1 MKVGLKFL
9 AALAAAVAV
18 PLFAAPNITDK
29 SDLPIEPVEIP
40 PSIQQGVDLI
50 YIDPD
55 MKSAISHRDAEV
67 KEFGLD
73 SWSGA
78 PIDMFMPVNQI
89 YTDLRRGL
97 MKYEARWGSLPDVH
111 IPDGPAL
118 KLGMSGDRVRLL
130 RQRLGLPDGDKFDSA
145 LDKVVREY
153 QAAHGLTP
161 VDGHVGIGTLA
172 SLNLG
177 PEHYE
182 REIILNME
190 RARRLPAPSEGG
202 RYILVDVG
210 AAKLY
215 MYQDGKPV
223 DSMNVI
229 VGDSNRQTPMMAAE
243 LKYVMLN
250 PYWNVPPDLAQK
262 IVAKAVV
269 EQGLSYL
276 TIRNYQVLSDWTDD
290 AKQIDP
296 ASINWQAVAA
306 GQKDVRLRRGP
317 GPWNSMGHIKF
328 MIPNAFGIYLHD
340 VPDAEKSMF
349 LKDDRWLSNGC
360 IRLHDADRLARWVF
374 GSMPQASGQADERVD
389 VPKPVPVYVTYFTV
403 APSADGVV
411 FRPDRYNRD
420 APLLARVKLKSDSI
434 ADAAH

>member
-1 MKVGLKFL
+1 MKVGLKLF
-9 AALAAAVAV
+9 AALAAAI
-18 PLFAAPNITDK
+18 AAPAF
-29 SDLPIEPVEIP
+29 SAVAPEMPIEPVEVP

-55 MKSAISHRDAEV
+55 MQKAISHRDAEV
-67 KEFGLD
+67 KEFGLQN
-73 SWSGA
+73 WTGA
-78 PIDMFMPVNQI
+78 PIDLFMPVNQI

-97 MKYEARWGSLPDVH
+97 MKYEARWGDLPDVQ

-130 RQRLGLPDGDKFDSA
+130 RQRLGLPEGDQFDSA
-145 LDKVVREY
+145 LDKVVRDY
-153 QAAHGLTP
+153 QSAHGLTP
-161 VDGHVGIGTLA
+161 VDGHAGAGTVA

-190 RARRLPAPSEGG
+190 RARRLPAPTEGG
-202 RYILVDVG
+202 RYILVDAG

-229 VGDSNRQTPMMAAE
+229 VGDPDRQTPMMAAE

-269 EQGLSYL
+269 QQGLGYL
-276 TIRNYQVLSDWTDD
+276 SERDYQVFTSWDDD
-290 AKQIDP
+290 ARQVDPTSID
-296 ASINWQAVAA
+296 WQAVAD
-306 GQKDVRLRRGP
+306 GKQDVRLRRGP

-328 MIPNAFGIYLHD
+328 MIPNVFGIYLHD
-340 VPDAEKSMF
+340 VPGAEKPMF
-349 LKDDRWLSNGC
+349 AKDERWLSNGC
-360 IRLHDADRLARWVF
+360 IRLSDADRLAKWAF
-374 GSMPQASGQADERVD
+374 GSMPHATGQPDQHVD
-389 VPKPVPVYVTYFTV
+389 VPDPIPVYVTYFTV
-403 APSADGVV
+403 APSADGVT
-411 FRPDRYNRD
+411 FRPDRYHRD
-420 APLLARVKLKSDSI
+420 ATLLSRVKLTPDKV
-434 ADAAH
+434 ADATR

>member
-1 MKVGLKFL
+1 MKVGLKLF
-9 AALAAAVAV
+9 AALAAAVAAPAFSAV
-18 PLFAAPNITDK
+18 APDEMPL
-29 SDLPIEPVEIP
+29 EPVEVP

-55 MKSAISHRDAEV
+55 MQKAITRRDAEV
-67 KEFGLD
+67 KEFGLQN
-73 SWSGA
+73 WTGA
-78 PIDMFMPVNQI
+78 PIDLFMPVNQI

-97 MKYEARWGSLPDVH
+97 MKYEARWGNLPDVQ
-111 IPDGPAL
+111 ITAGPAL
-118 KLGMSGDRVRLL
+118 KLGMNGDRVKLL
-130 RQRLGLPDGDKFDSA
+130 RQRLGLADGDQFDA
-145 LDKVVREY
+145 ELDKVVREY

-161 VDGHVGIGTLA
+161 ADGIVGAGTIA

-177 PEHYE
+177 PAHYE

-190 RARRLPAPSEGG
+190 RARRLPAPTEGG
-202 RYILVDVG
+202 RYILVDAG
-210 AAKLY
+210 AARLY

-229 VGDSNRQTPMMAAE
+229 VGDANRQTPMMAAE

-269 EQGLSYL
+269 QQGLKY
-276 TIRNYQVLSDWTDD
+276 LSDRDYQIFTSWDDD

-296 ASINWQAVAA
+296 ASVDWQAVAD
-306 GQKDVRLRRGP
+306 GTKEVRLRRGP

-340 VPDAEKSMF
+340 VPEAEKPMF
-349 LKDDRWLSNGC
+349 TKDDRWLSNGC
-360 IRLHDADRLARWVF
+360 IRLSDADKLEKWAF
-374 GSMPQASGQADERVD
+374 GDMPKPNGSPDQRVD
-389 VPKPVPVYVTYFTV
+389 VPNPIPVYVTYFTV
-403 APSADGVV
+403 APSADGVT

-420 APLLARVKLKSDSI
+420 APLLSRVKLTPDKI
-434 ADAAH
+434 ADASQ

>member
-1 MKVGLKFL
+1 MGLKLLVAF
-9 AALAAAVAV
+9 AATVAAPALSAAV
-18 PLFAAPNITDK
+18 PGNM
-29 SDLPIEPVEIP
+29 PIEPVEIP

-55 MKSAISHRDAEV
+55 MTKAISHRDAEV
-67 KEFGLD
+67 KDFGLQN
-73 SWSGA
+73 WTGA
-78 PIDMFMPVNQI
+78 PIDLFMPVNPI

-97 MKYEARWGSLPDVH
+97 MKYEARWGNLPDVQ
-111 IPDGPAL
+111 IPSGPAL
-118 KLGMSGDRVRLL
+118 KLGMSGDRVKLL
-130 RQRLGLPDGDKFDSA
+130 RQRLGLPDGNQFDSA

-153 QAAHGLTP
+153 QAAHGLAP
-161 VDGHVGIGTLA
+161 VDGHAGAGTIA

-190 RARRLPAPSEGG
+190 RARRLPAQSEGG

-215 MYQDGKPV
+215 MYQDGRLV

-269 EQGLSYL
+269 QQGLSYL
-276 TIRNYQVLSDWTDD
+276 SERNYQVFTSWDDD

-296 ASINWQAVAA
+296 ASIDWHSVAD
-306 GQKDVRLRRGP
+306 GKQEVRLRRGP

-360 IRLHDADRLARWVF
+360 IRLQDADRLAKWAF
-374 GSMPQASGQADERVD
+374 GSMPKASGSADQRVD
-389 VPKPVPVYVTYFTV
+389 VPDPIPVYITYFTV
-403 APSADGVV
+403 APSTDGVT

-420 APLLARVKLKSDSI
+420 APLLSRVKLTPDNV
-434 ADAAH
+434 ADASH